1 MQKVF
6 TKDYSMPQLIM
17 LVALRMAIGWHL
29 MYEGLVKLLA
39 DNWTSYAF
47 LMDSQGW
54 FSGIFKSIARNP
66 TALAIS
72 DQMNV
77 WGLTLIGFALI
88 AGIFTRYAKIA
99 GMILLLFYYAA
110 QPPLM
115 MSEYLFPGE
124 GSYFLVNKNLI
135 ELFALGVLFVFPTGQ
150 IIGIDR
156 LIKRSKN

>member
-1 MQKVF
+1 MQKVS
-6 TKDYSMPQLIM
+6 DNMYSVPRLVM

-29 MYEGLVKLLA
+29 MYEGMVKLLA

-54 FSGIFKSIARNP
+54 FAGIFRSIAGNP

-88 AGIFTRYAKIA
+88 TGIFTRYAKIA
-99 GMILLLFYYAA
+99 GMLLLLFYYAA

-135 ELFALGVLFVFPTGQ
+135 ELLALGVLYVFPTGH

-156 LIKRSKN
+156 LINKIKK